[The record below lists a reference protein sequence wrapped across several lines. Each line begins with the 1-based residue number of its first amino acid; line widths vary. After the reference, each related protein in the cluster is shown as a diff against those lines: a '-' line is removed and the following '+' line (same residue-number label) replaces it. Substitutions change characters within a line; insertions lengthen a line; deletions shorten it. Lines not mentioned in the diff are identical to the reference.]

1 MSVTRQALAVFE
13 WRILALIRQICV
25 VLLQR
30 AGGVRVGVGE
40 RDGRVAFARL
50 REGGVVDAGDAQ
62 AERCASKQARVS
74 ARCREGA
81 RAFERDGERSPMG
94 KVDWTEFMVI
104 LCSTTDLRS
113 PWCSAAPERS
123 VNFFCAPTAHRGA
136 VGTQCAGSKSA

>member
-1 MSVTRQALAVFE
+1 MLTEVG
-13 WRILALIRQICV
+13 V

-40 RDGRVAFARL
+40 RDGRVALAGL

-74 ARCREGA
+74 LRCCAGA
-81 RAFERDGERSPMG
+81 RAFKRNGASLPMG

-136 VGTQCAGSKSA
+136 VGAQCAGSMEKRAWHGLGK